1 MHNLVYNIID
11 CSISFVSVF
20 DIDNNK
26 DGRFAWNKE
35 IIFYENFE
43 KMLLV
48 CDARTKDNNMFC
60 ICV

>member
-11 CSISFVSVF
+11 CSISFENVF
-20 DIDNNK
+20 DLDNDK
-26 DGRFAWNKE
+26 DGLFAYNKE

-48 CDARTKDNNMFC
+48 KGPSDHKQLVRC
-60 ICV
+60 